1 MTPAAILF
9 DFDGVLIDSE
19 WVGNCFI
26 AGELTAAGHPTRPE
40 EAIEHFMGRAGQSFE
55 DAVSRWIDA
64 PFPAAL
70 REARMK
76 RGLEYLEEG
85 IAEVTGARDFVLG
98 LPKDFPIAVTSSA
111 ITRWIA
117 GHLDNLGLRERFG
130 AHLYSGREHVER
142 VKPAPDI
149 YLYAADRL
157 GIDIRDAMI
166 IEDSPIGIE
175 GAVASGA
182 YVVGLLAGSHIRD
195 GHSAGLIAAGAHR
208 CVTSF
213 DEIARDY
220 F

>member
-1 MTPAAILF
+1 MSPKAILF

-26 AGELTAAGHPTRPE
+26 AGELTAAGHLTRPE
-40 EAIEHFMGRAGQSFE
+40 DAIEHFMGLAGQPFE
-55 DAVSRWIDA
+55 DAVARWIGA
-64 PFPAAL
+64 PFPARL

-76 RGLEYLEEG
+76 RGLQYIEEG
-85 IAEVTGARDFVLG
+85 IAEVRGARDFILG
-98 LPKDFPIAVTSSA
+98 LPEDFPIAVTSSA

-117 GHLDNLGLRERFG
+117 GHLDKLGLRERFDD
-130 AHLYSGREHVER
+130 HLYSGREHVER

-149 YLYAADRL
+149 YLYAADQL
-157 GIDIRDAMI
+157 GIDIRDTMI

-182 YVVGLLAGSHIRD
+182 HVVGLLAGSHIRD
-195 GHSAGLIAAGAHR
+195 GHEAKLIAAGADR
-208 CVTSF
+208 CVYSF
-213 DEIARDY
+213 QELARLY

>member
-1 MTPAAILF
+1 MMPKAILF

-40 EAIEHFMGRAGQSFE
+40 EAIEHFMGLAGQSFE
-55 DAVSRWIDA
+55 DAVSRWIGA
-64 PFPAAL
+64 PFPAGL

-76 RGLEYLEEG
+76 RGLQYIEEG
-85 IAEVTGARDFVLG
+85 IAAVKGAQAFVRG
-98 LPKDFPIAVTSSA
+98 LPADFPIAVTSSA
-111 ITRWIA
+111 ITRWISA
-117 GHLDNLGLRERFG
+117 HLDKLGLSERFG
-130 AHLYSGREHVER
+130 GHLYSGREHVER

-149 YLYAADRL
+149 YIYAAHRL
-157 GIDIRDAMI
+157 GVDIREAMI

-182 YVVGLLAGSHIRD
+182 HVVGLLAGSHVRD
-195 GHSAGLIAAGAHR
+195 GHAERLLAAGADR
-208 CVTSF
+208 CVESF
-213 DEIARDY
+213 EELAHLY